1 MPRNRPGALRA
12 TAPRATAPRAT
23 APRATAPSR
32 RPEAPPPHVPGL
44 SAAADRDVRRVEW
57 QRPDRWVEPGATGEA
72 LRRYRAFL
80 RAPGGRW
87 RYPRA
92 AEFSCCPGCARDDA
106 RHCRDVLAALLPHLP
121 PRSRAELVRLLR
133 PLDAEFRR
141 RTLPDPFAP
150 PDAPWWWRRLGDSP
164 WG

>member
-1 MPRNRPGALRA
+1 MA
-12 TAPRATAPRAT
+12 APRPLGGAGGHRRGAAPL
-23 APRATAPSR
+23 PR
-32 RPEAPPPHVPGL
+32 VP
-44 SAAADRDVRRVEW
+44 AH
-57 QRPDRWVEPGATGEA
+57 
-72 LRRYRAFL
+72 
-80 RAPGGRW
+80 PGGRR

-92 AEFSCCPGCARDDA
+92 AEFSCCPGCAHDDA

-150 PDAPWWWRRLGDSP
+150 PDAPWWWRRLGDPP